1 MVRCMSGRY
10 AVERKEWETC
20 WWETWRDEGFKREGK
35 WRKRQKKRKRKKENK
50 KRRKKGGNRDW
61 SFGVGARGK
70 KASCRRGKE
79 GGEHAEEGTKGEN
92 EKARMEF
99 GESGAMAFAHL
110 LGDAKLESGE
120 RGFGTH
126 SEQGR
131 KMEGVQW
138 EQEIARDGPGIPLTN
153 TIKTR

>member
-1 MVRCMSGRY
+1 MKVLRGKGSGERDRKRGKGRRKTRNE
-10 AVERKEWETC
+10 ERKEAC
-20 WWETWRDEGFKREGK
+20 G
-35 WRKRQKKRKRKKENK
+35 
-50 KRRKKGGNRDW
+50 DW

-79 GGEHAEEGTKGEN
+79 GGEDAEEGTKGEN

-126 SEQGR
+126 SKQGR

-138 EQEIARDGPGIPLTN
+138 GQEIARDG
-153 TIKTR
+153 